1 MSIAVVGH
9 ISSIEAHDLG
19 LVSAD
24 GARLPVGMAS
34 GTMDVDGLRV
44 QSLRV
49 SPPTRMRPDVVAS
62 LVRAGLPAPVHML
75 VPVRAD
81 AFATR
86 RVIPHGWSY
95 VQPWDDLARVEIE
108 CPANVFACP
117 PEMALMQMARGLG
130 VAKTALLVDQV
141 LGTYRACRPEAIESY
156 GQIEG
161 VSIESCTDECGTAT
175 AYGLSPLTAIVRLSN
190 YLDAMAGAPGARSVR
205 RSLPLV
211 ADGLASPL
219 EAQTYALAFCSRH
232 TGSLGLP
239 KPLVNHRVEVPIEA
253 RGCFGSA
260 FIRPDFWWPEQRV
273 ALEVLGVRWHDGAQ
287 GITQTS
293 MREKGY
299 YAMGASCITITER
312 EIRMLSSFEAAMA
325 VLAKLLGVKLRPPTK
340 AFEKMR
346 GQLRTE
352 VLDVR
357 PAR

>member
-1 MSIAVVGH
+1 
-9 ISSIEAHDLG
+9 
-19 LVSAD
+19 
-24 GARLPVGMAS
+24 
-34 GTMDVDGLRV
+34 
-44 QSLRV
+44 
-49 SPPTRMRPDVVAS
+49 
-62 LVRAGLPAPVHML
+62 
-75 VPVRAD
+75 
-81 AFATR
+81 
-86 RVIPHGWSY
+86 
-95 VQPWDDLARVEIE
+95 
-108 CPANVFACP
+108 
-117 PEMALMQMARGLG
+117 MALMQMARGLG

-161 VSIESCTDECGTAT
+161 VSIESCTDECGAAT
-175 AYGLSPLTAIVRLSN
+175 AYGLSPLTTIVRLSN